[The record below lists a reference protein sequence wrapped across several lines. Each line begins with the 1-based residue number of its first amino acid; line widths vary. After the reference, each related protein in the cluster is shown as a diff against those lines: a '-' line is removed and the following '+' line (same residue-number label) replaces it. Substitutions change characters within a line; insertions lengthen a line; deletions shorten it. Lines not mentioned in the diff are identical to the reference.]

1 MMKMNER
8 ILKEIDLMSK
18 SDTYVTIDEM
28 SKAFDVSKATIRLDI
43 NEMRDLLKKYELE
56 LDVKRGTGFKLK
68 GSSQNIL
75 KLKQYLSK
83 ADNCLDEIS
92 KQALIYL
99 IKNINKYTTIK
110 DISQELSISESSISK
125 RLKPLN
131 AFLKKYNS
139 EILSIKN
146 KGIVLTGEENGLRK
160 LLIDYTINLVPE
172 EPLQKKDDTATQI
185 LNVLKIDSSEI
196 FKAIEE
202 AQSFLKIKLSD
213 ESFNTL
219 AIHIAIAIVRIR
231 KGQTATIPLQSDKD
245 KFKEEYDAALL
256 IANHINESYAIE
268 MDENEIYY
276 LFLHLMSTHILRSD
290 TIASPDEND
299 IKANKI
305 CNSIIQLIENIK
317 QVTIEQKYINNLLLH
332 LHPMINRLEYGMELK
347 NPLLDEIKAKYPE
360 SYGIAW
366 MCNQIFIRECH
377 KPISENEAGYL
388 SIHIQTMLESIQTKI
403 NAVVVCSS
411 GIGISQLLATQI
423 SQNFRNINIID
434 VCGLD
439 QFKRTKYENLH
450 LVISSMNIET
460 TYPLIVVSPIL
471 NAQNINELSNFLSEY
486 KFEEKKKLEIF
497 GRLKRK
503 FNNKNELIDFVGK
516 DLESKGIVTNQ
527 FIESVL
533 QREKVSSTEIGM
545 GIAIPHAEFST
556 ILKPLFYIVT
566 LVKPIKWNEEDVD
579 LIVFPLVN
587 EVSKLWEIPQL
598 NQIYKKLLIKQI
610 RDDIVMEDDIR
621 KIERMLR

>member
-1 MMKMNER
+1 MKTNER

-18 SDTYVTIDEM
+18 SDAYVTVDEM
-28 SKAFDVSKATIRLDI
+28 SKSFGVSKATIRLDI
-43 NEMRDLLKKYELE
+43 NEIRDSLKKYEIE

-75 KLKQYLSK
+75 KLKQALSK
-83 ADNCLDEIS
+83 GDNSLDEIS

-99 IKNINKYTTIK
+99 IKNINKYTMIK

-125 RLKPLN
+125 RLKPIN
-131 AFLKKYNS
+131 VFLKKYNS

-146 KGIVLTGEENGLRK
+146 KGIVLTGKENGLRK

-202 AQSFLKIKLSD
+202 AQKFLKIKLSD

-219 AIHIAIAIVRIR
+219 AIHIAIAIERIR
-231 KGQTATIPLQSDKD
+231 KGQTATVPLQSDKD
-245 KFKEEYDAALL
+245 KFREEYDAALL
-256 IANHINESYAIE
+256 IANHIDKAYAIE

-434 VCGLD
+434 V
-439 QFKRTKYENLH
+439 
-450 LVISSMNIET
+450 I
-460 TYPLIVVSPIL
+460 
-471 NAQNINELSNFLSEY
+471 
-486 KFEEKKKLEIF
+486 
-497 GRLKRK
+497 
-503 FNNKNELIDFVGK
+503 KN
-516 DLESKGIVTNQ
+516 
-527 FIESVL
+527 
-533 QREKVSSTEIGM
+533 
-545 GIAIPHAEFST
+545 HC
-556 ILKPLFYIVT
+556 T
-566 LVKPIKWNEEDVD
+566 LC
-579 LIVFPLVN
+579 
-587 EVSKLWEIPQL
+587 S
-598 NQIYKKLLIKQI
+598 Y
-610 RDDIVMEDDIR
+610 
-621 KIERMLR
+621 

>member
-1 MMKMNER
+1 MMKTNER

-18 SDTYVTIDEM
+18 SGAYVTVDEM
-28 SKAFDVSKATIRLDI
+28 SKSFGVSKATIRLDI
-43 NEMRDLLKKYELE
+43 NEIRDSLKKYEIE

-75 KLKQYLSK
+75 KLKQALSK
-83 ADNCLDEIS
+83 GDNSLDEIS

-99 IKNINKYTTIK
+99 IKNINKYTMIK

-125 RLKPLN
+125 RLKPIN
-131 AFLKKYNS
+131 VFLKKYNS

-146 KGIVLTGEENGLRK
+146 KGIVLTGKENGLRK

-202 AQSFLKIKLSD
+202 AQKFLKIKLSD

-219 AIHIAIAIVRIR
+219 AIHIAIAIERIR
-231 KGQTATIPLQSDKD
+231 KGQTATVPLQSDKD
-245 KFKEEYDAALL
+245 KFREEYDAALL
-256 IANHINESYAIE
+256 IANHIDKAYAIE

-439 QFKRTKYENLH
+439 QFKRAKYENLH

-471 NAQNINELSNFLSEY
+471 NAQNINELSDFLSEY
-486 KFEEKKKLEIF
+486 KFENINKLEIF

-503 FNNKNELIDFVGK
+503 FKDKKELIDFVGK
-516 DLESKGIVTNQ
+516 DLESKGIVTNE
-527 FIESVL
+527 FIGSVL
-533 QREKVSSTEIGM
+533 QREKISSTEIGM

-566 LVKPIKWNEEDVD
+566 LIEPIKWNDEGVD

-587 EVSKLWEIPQL
+587 EASKLWEIPQL

-610 RDDIVMEDDIR
+610 RDDIVKEDDIR

>member
-256 IANHINESYAIE
+256 IANHINEAYAIE

-471 NAQNINELSNFLSEY
+471 NAQNINELSDFLSEY

>member
-1 MMKMNER
+1 MMKTNER

-18 SDTYVTIDEM
+18 SDAYVTVDEM
-28 SKAFDVSKATIRLDI
+28 SKSFGVSKATIRLDI
-43 NEMRDLLKKYELE
+43 NEIRDSLKKYEIE

-75 KLKQYLSK
+75 KLKQALSK
-83 ADNCLDEIS
+83 GDNSLDEIS

-99 IKNINKYTTIK
+99 IKNINKYTMIK

-125 RLKPLN
+125 RLKPIN
-131 AFLKKYNS
+131 VFLKKYNS

-146 KGIVLTGEENGLRK
+146 KGIVLTGKENGLRK

-202 AQSFLKIKLSD
+202 AQKFLKIKLSD

-231 KGQTATIPLQSDKD
+231 KGQTATVPLQSDKD
-245 KFKEEYDAALL
+245 KFREEYDAALL
-256 IANHINESYAIE
+256 IANHIDKAYAIE

-471 NAQNINELSNFLSEY
+471 NAQNINELSDFLSEY
-486 KFEEKKKLEIF
+486 KFENINKLEIF

-503 FNNKNELIDFVGK
+503 FKDKKELIDFVGK
-516 DLESKGIVTNQ
+516 DLESKGIVTNE
-527 FIESVL
+527 FIGSVL
-533 QREKVSSTEIGM
+533 QREKISSTEIGM

-566 LVKPIKWNEEDVD
+566 LIEPIKWNDEDVD

-587 EVSKLWEIPQL
+587 EASKLWEIPQL

-610 RDDIVMEDDIR
+610 RDDIVKEDDIR

>member
-1 MMKMNER
+1 M
-8 ILKEIDLMSK
+8 LTLV
-18 SDTYVTIDEM
+18 YVTVDEM
-28 SKAFDVSKATIRLDI
+28 SKSFGVSKATIRLDI
-43 NEMRDLLKKYELE
+43 NEIRDSLKKYEIE

-75 KLKQYLSK
+75 KLKQALSK
-83 ADNCLDEIS
+83 GDNSLDEIS

-99 IKNINKYTTIK
+99 IKNINKYTMIK

-125 RLKPLN
+125 RLKPIN
-131 AFLKKYNS
+131 VFLKKYNS

-146 KGIVLTGEENGLRK
+146 KGIVLTGKENGLRK

-202 AQSFLKIKLSD
+202 AQKFLKIKLSD

-219 AIHIAIAIVRIR
+219 AIHIAIAIERIR
-231 KGQTATIPLQSDKD
+231 KGQTATVPLQSDKD
-245 KFKEEYDAALL
+245 KFREEYDAALL
-256 IANHINESYAIE
+256 IANHIDKAYAIE

-439 QFKRTKYENLH
+439 QFKRTKYKNLH

-471 NAQNINELSNFLSEY
+471 NAQNINELSDFLSEY
-486 KFEEKKKLEIF
+486 KFENINKLEIF

-503 FNNKNELIDFVGK
+503 FKGKKELIDFVGK
-516 DLESKGIVTNQ
+516 DLESKGIVTNE
-527 FIESVL
+527 FVGSVL
-533 QREKVSSTEIGM
+533 QREKISSTEIGM

-566 LVKPIKWNEEDVD
+566 LIEPIKWNDEDVD

-587 EVSKLWEIPQL
+587 EASKLWEIPQL

-610 RDDIVMEDDIR
+610 RDDIVKEDDIR

>member
-18 SDTYVTIDEM
+18 SNTYVTVDEM
-28 SKAFDVSKATIRLDI
+28 SKSFDVSKATIRLDI
-43 NEMRDLLKKYELE
+43 NEMRNLLKKYELE
-56 LDVKRGTGFKLK
+56 LEVKRGIGFKLK

-83 ADNCLDEIS
+83 ADNGLDEIS
-92 KQALIYL
+92 KQTLIYL
-99 IKNINKYTTIK
+99 IKNINKYTVIK

-125 RLKPLN
+125 RLKPIN

-202 AQSFLKIKLSD
+202 AQNFLKIKLSD

-231 KGQTATIPLQSDKD
+231 KGQNATVPLQSDKD

-256 IANHINESYAIE
+256 IANHINEAYAIE

-439 QFKRTKYENLH
+439 QFKRTKYDNLH

-471 NAQNINELSNFLSEY
+471 NTQNINELSNFLSEY

-516 DLESKGIVTNQ
+516 DLESKGIVTDQ
-527 FIESVL
+527 FIGSVL
-533 QREKVSSTEIGM
+533 QREKISSTEIGM
-545 GIAIPHAEFST
+545 GIAIPHAEFTT

-566 LVKPIKWNEEDVD
+566 LVEPIKWNEEDVD

-587 EVSKLWEIPQL
+587 EANKLWEIPQL

>member
-1 MMKMNER
+1 MMKTNER

-18 SDTYVTIDEM
+18 SDAYVTVDEM
-28 SKAFDVSKATIRLDI
+28 SKSFGVSKATIRLDI
-43 NEMRDLLKKYELE
+43 NEIRDSLKKYEIE

-75 KLKQYLSK
+75 KLKQALSK
-83 ADNCLDEIS
+83 GDNSLDEIS

-99 IKNINKYTTIK
+99 IKNINKYTMIK

-125 RLKPLN
+125 RLKPIN
-131 AFLKKYNS
+131 VFLKKYNS

-146 KGIVLTGEENGLRK
+146 KGIVLTGKENGLRK

-202 AQSFLKIKLSD
+202 AQKFLKIKLSD

-231 KGQTATIPLQSDKD
+231 KGQTATVPLQSDKD
-245 KFKEEYDAALL
+245 KFREEYDAALL
-256 IANHINESYAIE
+256 IANHIDKAYAIE

-471 NAQNINELSNFLSEY
+471 NAQNINELSDFLSEY
-486 KFEEKKKLEIF
+486 KFENINKLEIF

-503 FNNKNELIDFVGK
+503 FKDKKELIDFVGK
-516 DLESKGIVTNQ
+516 DLESKGIVTNE
-527 FIESVL
+527 FIGSVL
-533 QREKVSSTEIGM
+533 QREKISSTEIGM

-566 LVKPIKWNEEDVD
+566 LIEPIKWNDEGVD

-587 EVSKLWEIPQL
+587 EASKLWEIPQL

-610 RDDIVMEDDIR
+610 RDDIVKEDDIR

>member
-219 AIHIAIAIVRIR
+219 AIHIAIVIVRIR

-256 IANHINESYAIE
+256 IANHINEAYAIE

-305 CNSIIQLIENIK
+305 CKSIIQLIENIK

-471 NAQNINELSNFLSEY
+471 NAQNINELSDFLSEY

-527 FIESVL
+527 FIGSVF
-533 QREKVSSTEIGM
+533 QREKISSTEIGM
-545 GIAIPHAEFST
+545 GIAIPHAEFTT
-556 ILKPLFYIVT
+556 ILKPLFYMVT
-566 LVKPIKWNEEDVD
+566 LVEPIKWNEEDVD

-587 EVSKLWEIPQL
+587 EASKLWEIPQL

>member
-18 SDTYVTIDEM
+18 SNTYVTVDEM
-28 SKAFDVSKATIRLDI
+28 SKSFDVSKATIRLDI
-43 NEMRDLLKKYELE
+43 NEMRALLKKYELE
-56 LDVKRGTGFKLK
+56 LDVKRGIGFKLQ

-83 ADNCLDEIS
+83 ADNGLDEIS
-92 KQALIYL
+92 KQTLIYL
-99 IKNINKYTTIK
+99 IKNINKYTVIK

-125 RLKPLN
+125 RLKPIN
-131 AFLKKYNS
+131 TFLKKYNS

-202 AQSFLKIKLSD
+202 AQNFLKIKLSD

-231 KGQTATIPLQSDKD
+231 KGQNATVPLQSDKD

-256 IANHINESYAIE
+256 IANHINKAYAIE

-471 NAQNINELSNFLSEY
+471 NTQNINELSDFLSEY

-516 DLESKGIVTNQ
+516 DLQSKGIVTNQ

-566 LVKPIKWNEEDVD
+566 LVEPIKWNEENVD

-587 EVSKLWEIPQL
+587 EANKLWEIPQL